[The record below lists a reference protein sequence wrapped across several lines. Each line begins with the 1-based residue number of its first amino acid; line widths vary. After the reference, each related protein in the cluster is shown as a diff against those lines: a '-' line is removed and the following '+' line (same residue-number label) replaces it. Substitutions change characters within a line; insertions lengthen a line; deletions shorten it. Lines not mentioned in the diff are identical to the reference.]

1 MKNLFIVLIVIFSLQ
16 LISKVTIIKE
26 DADKIL
32 FEYTQDKY
40 EVNDS
45 DEFIEIISNE
55 LNNSTHSGA
64 PMIPSL
70 TKQII
75 LPQNGNIQIEIVSY
89 NKTTIKLTKPIK
101 PFPFYEKR
109 TDSFK
114 YKIDNKLYADSQ
126 QQIAQ
131 INSKNRYRTLET
143 ASIKISPFAYNYSK
157 NELSVYDNIKISVS
171 LFGDKTKRANI
182 HDAYQSLYKQTFL
195 NYETGKYWRGKIRA
209 DIEYADFSMFP
220 QWFKFSINKDGI
232 YKLMFDDLKD
242 ISSLNLSDIDPA
254 TIRIFSTGGKMM
266 NTFANNYGDG
276 GYKFQE
282 IPLYFNETIAN
293 SSFDEHEYFLFY
305 AQDRD
310 GYNMNEPLESAKFPI
325 HYYNPYSGDTV
336 YWLTFGE
343 DNLNPP
349 KRIETISHSSSG
361 NIRTNHRQK
370 LHFEQESIRRTDGG
384 FSWYWNLL
392 SGFGDTSFQYNFTI
406 KNLDQNQDTKI
417 GFSIREIDEY
427 YSNGYCNVK
436 VNSTQLNSQTISYTG
451 QGQQYFDYTNATF
464 QEGSNKFEVEIVN
477 SANFTKYF
485 DFYFVEYYQKL
496 IKDEEAFVLNIDNN
510 DIYKDISYTFESSQN
525 DVLVFEVNRFNE
537 VNLVSVNP
545 TSTGFNFIG
554 NGISYTKYWV
564 VDDNDYQSMPLINS
578 YNPKDLVAELNQN
591 PETNLIIISPDKFLS
606 QAEELA
612 NIHEE
617 FSNVKALVVDQQ
629 DIFDQF
635 NGGMPDPNAIRTF
648 FKQVLFSLG
657 EEHFEYGILLGSGI
671 SDWRNFSAST
681 SEKGNIIVYQ
691 KFSDKSNENLYSIA
705 SDDYFAFLNNNSKP
719 EFALGRYP
727 AQTPEQLSIMIENVR
742 NYLSN
747 HKPGLWNN
755 TILISADDQYH
766 SGRVNDTAHTREA
779 EANAIT
785 LNKSIN
791 IDKLYSIEY
800 ELDAFHKKPEVREKL
815 INKLNEGRLAWIYTG
830 HAAYDILGDEG
841 YFANSDISLLN
852 NRDHL
857 PFFISASC
865 SNGLFDNYHFDS
877 MGELLLYNQNG
888 GAIAT
893 FTASRPTYGSPNKDL
908 VNRIYKYTFNQ
919 RNLLGKAILLSKND
933 FPANDSTTNS
943 QKYILL
949 GDPLLPVFPP
959 KSFQNVEFTTTQDTL
974 QALQQVKISGSFE
987 SDNSTV
993 KNGTAITY
1001 IYDSEKLHTETWPT
1015 STGTL
1020 SIDYLKKGNYLFR
1033 GKAKVVNDDYHSEF
1047 IVPYDIIGGNSA
1059 KIVTHFFDANTGK
1072 DFLDYKSSINIT
1084 GHGISVPNEAS
1095 PEIKLFFNEPTN
1107 SSGENLDSSPLIIA
1121 KISDLNGINI
1131 TSTAGHKMLLYIE
1144 DETDFIDITESF
1156 IYDEN
1161 SYSSGELSWQLENI
1175 SKGKHTLQLI
1185 VFDNQNES
1193 SICNSKFE
1201 VTSSDGGVGDIVI
1214 NNLLPYPNPYKGKED
1229 FYFTFNIDMIED
1241 PSVDVSIKIY
1251 TITGKK
1257 IQSFKTKSLLKGY
1270 NQIRWNLR
1278 DKDGDK
1284 IANNTYIYKI
1294 KAKRTDNGEITEKIG
1309 KLIIYR

>member
-1 MKNLFIVLIVIFSLQ
+1 
-16 LISKVTIIKE
+16 
-26 DADKIL
+26 
-32 FEYTQDKY
+32 
-40 EVNDS
+40 
-45 DEFIEIISNE
+45 
-55 LNNSTHSGA
+55 
-64 PMIPSL
+64 
-70 TKQII
+70 
-75 LPQNGNIQIEIVSY
+75 
-89 NKTTIKLTKPIK
+89 
-101 PFPFYEKR
+101 
-109 TDSFK
+109 
-114 YKIDNKLYADSQ
+114 
-126 QQIAQ
+126 
-131 INSKNRYRTLET
+131 
-143 ASIKISPFAYNYSK
+143 
-157 NELSVYDNIKISVS
+157 
-171 LFGDKTKRANI
+171 
-182 HDAYQSLYKQTFL
+182 L

-766 SGRVNDTAHTREA
+766 SGRVNDTAHTR
-779 EANAIT
+779 
-785 LNKSIN
+785 
-791 IDKLYSIEY
+791 D
-800 ELDAFHKKPEVREKL
+800 
-815 INKLNEGRLAWIYTG
+815 
-830 HAAYDILGDEG
+830 DILGDEG

-1020 SIDYLKKGNYLFR
+1020 R
-1033 GKAKVVNDDYHSEF
+1033 
-1047 IVPYDIIGGNSA
+1047 
-1059 KIVTHFFDANTGK
+1059 
-1072 DFLDYKSSINIT
+1072 
-1084 GHGISVPNEAS
+1084 

-1214 NNLLPYPNPYKGKED
+1214 NNLLPYPNP
-1229 FYFTFNIDMIED
+1229 
-1241 PSVDVSIKIY
+1241 
-1251 TITGKK
+1251 
-1257 IQSFKTKSLLKGY
+1257 KTKSLLKGY